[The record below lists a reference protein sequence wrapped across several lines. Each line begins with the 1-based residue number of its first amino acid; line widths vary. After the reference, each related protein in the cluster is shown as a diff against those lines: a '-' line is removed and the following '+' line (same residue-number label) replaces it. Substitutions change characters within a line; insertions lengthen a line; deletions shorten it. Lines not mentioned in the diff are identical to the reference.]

1 MGGLIQQSPQLNEER
16 DNSRWIIVIATVAIA
31 AIVAI
36 AALLTREKPKAPAGP
51 PPYAAN
57 LTFSDLKMRQTQ
69 NFVGTGVTYIDG
81 TLTNTGSKTVTHATV
96 RVTFRD
102 PYGQVAQ
109 IEEVPIRALQNV
121 GPYMDAVDL
130 SASPLPPGQNKLFRL
145 NFEHISTQW
154 NQGYPQLQIIDV
166 TVK

>member
-1 MGGLIQQSPQLNEER
+1 MDGLIQQPLLREER
-16 DNSRWIIVIATVAIA
+16 DTSRWMIVISMAVIA
-31 AIVAI
+31 AAVIA
-36 AALLTREKPKAPAGP
+36 AALLFRDKPKTASGP
-51 PPYAAN
+51 PPYAAY
-57 LTFSDLKMRQTQ
+57 LKFSDLKMSQTQ

-81 TLTNTGSKTVTHATV
+81 TLTNNGDKTVTHATV

-121 GPYMDAVDL
+121 GPYMDAVGL
-130 SASPLPPGQNKLFRL
+130 SASPLPPGQNKRFRL

-154 NQGYPQLQIIDV
+154 NQGYPELQIVDV